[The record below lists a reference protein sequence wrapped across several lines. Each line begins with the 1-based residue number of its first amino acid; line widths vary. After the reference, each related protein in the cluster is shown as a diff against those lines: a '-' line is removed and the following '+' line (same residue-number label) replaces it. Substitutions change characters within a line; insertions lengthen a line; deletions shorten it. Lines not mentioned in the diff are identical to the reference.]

1 MQWGRL
7 RLRPQ
12 KSSLPERLQPGKS
25 AGALKNATT
34 AAFPLKAL
42 RRWECWRQPE
52 PRQPTGLVQQQAH
65 FQLWA
70 AIEWLN
76 SPRRAVRRVQVRAYG
91 RKGGTS
97 ILCQDALRHN
107 QVNTCC

>member
-1 MQWGRL
+1 MPWGRL

-34 AAFPLKAL
+34 VAFPLKTR
-42 RRWECWRQPE
+42 RRWERCRQPAW
-52 PRQPTGLVQQQAH
+52 RQPTGLVQQQAH
-65 FQLWA
+65 FQLRA
-70 AIEWLN
+70 TIEWL
-76 SPRRAVRRVQVRAYG
+76 AVRRVQVRAYG

-97 ILCQDALRHN
+97 ILRQEALLHN